1 MLIFATEPTMYA
13 ATDKSVNLTISA
25 QDPIFFTD
33 PIGYCKKNWAP
44 CAGASFG
51 AGSFTV
57 ALVTG
62 VIGTCIKYKQYKLN
76 RIRAAGLSPLEVPL
90 LRPDE
95 IVAAAATG
103 AAEET
108 AAAV

>member
-1 MLIFATEPTMYA
+1 MYA
-13 ATDKSVNLTISA
+13 TSDAKVSITISAVGGSA

-76 RIRAAGLSPLEVPL
+76 RIHAAGLSPLEVPL

-95 IVAAAATG
+95 IIEAAATG

-108 AAAV
+108 AATAV